1 MKIGEFAERT
11 GLSKDTIRYYEKVD
25 LLHPQIVN
33 KHREYNEQDIVVIE
47 TILKLKQTGFSL
59 HEIKILFEWSGN
71 TDQNKKLTNEEIQ
84 RLFQIKETFQ
94 KKYKQMVQKEQHIKQ
109 IKQVL
114 LKADDKIEQLLER
127 NKDESSTTS
136 DF

>member
-1 MKIGEFAERT
+1 M
-11 GLSKDTIRYYEKVD
+11 
-25 LLHPQIVN
+25 
-33 KHREYNEQDIVVIE
+33 
-47 TILKLKQTGFSL
+47 
-59 HEIKILFEWSGN
+59 LFEWSEN

-94 KKYKQMVQKEQHIKQ
+94 KKYEQIVQKEQHIKQ

-136 DF
+136 YF

>member
-127 NKDESSTTS
+127 NKDKSSTTS